1 MHLQG
6 VEVHRRELVAQK
18 SEAMVQHGPSERR
31 FPAARLRDE
40 HHGRAPDEH
49 GSVHEIEV
57 AAHLLQLDADVSVEC
72 REKRT
77 VVSGHERSLPLPG
90 NVVPLRR
97 SIAADGVVESHVA
110 SVPEHL
116 AVGGEH
122 EALRRGIP
130 TTDTNTSTED
140 P

>member
-1 MHLQG
+1 M
-6 VEVHRRELVAQK
+6 AQV
-18 SEAMVQHGPSERR
+18 SVD
-31 FPAARLRDE
+31 FPPP
-40 HHGRAPDEH
+40 GRAPDEH

-57 AAHLLQLDADVSVEC
+57 AAQLLRLDADVSVEC

-77 VVSGHERSLPLPG
+77 VVSGHERSLPLPRD
-90 NVVPLRR
+90 VEPLRR

-110 SVPEHL
+110 RVPEHL
-116 AVGGEH
+116 AIGGEH